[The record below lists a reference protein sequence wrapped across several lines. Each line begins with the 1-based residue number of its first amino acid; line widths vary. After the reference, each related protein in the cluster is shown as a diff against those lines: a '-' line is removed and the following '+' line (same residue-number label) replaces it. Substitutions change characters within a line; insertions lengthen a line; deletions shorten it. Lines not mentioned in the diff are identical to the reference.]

1 VKSLQTRERSKRP
14 TSVSLS
20 LTRFSRC
27 AHLLLNEKSQKE
39 ELESNEFELRQ
50 QVHDYQ
56 LKADLLEKKLLKQ
69 EQVFSLDRE
78 KWSREKSD
86 LERRLQEEV
95 EKLNEEK
102 EMIRIHS
109 QHEIKN
115 KITEISLKFNQ
126 IQKEMEVS
134 LPSLDTC

>member
-1 VKSLQTRERSKRP
+1 
-14 TSVSLS
+14 
-20 LTRFSRC
+20 
-27 AHLLLNEKSQKE
+27 LNEKSQKE